1 MVHVQFHSIV
11 LPFLIAKTI
20 NMPEDLVKSC
30 RCLDVFGTSCV
41 GLVSTSSLDIV
52 HSSRALP
59 HLTLCRPLGYD
70 LAGGTQKTSSAP
82 VRNSTSNRL
91 SHEKICVCKKNRK
104 VTCNILVRSFKL
116 QRAKGNFQLHR
127 DGAENPQL
135 VSLVTACPSSKLH
148 LSC

>member
-1 MVHVQFHSIV
+1 MHVQFHGIV

-91 SHEKICVCKKNRK
+91 SHEKICVQKNRK

-116 QRAKGNFQLHR
+116 QRATVK
-127 DGAENPQL
+127 EM
-135 VSLVTACPSSKLH
+135 SSFTGMVLRTPN
-148 LSC
+148 SFP

>member
-1 MVHVQFHSIV
+1 M
-11 LPFLIAKTI
+11 T
-20 NMPEDLVKSC
+20 PEDLVKSC
-30 RCLDVFGTSCV
+30 RFLDVFGTSCV

-91 SHEKICVCKKNRK
+91 SHEKICAKKQK
-104 VTCNILVRSFKL
+104 GDVQHTCQIF
-116 QRAKGNFQLHR
+116 QTAKGYSKGNVQLHR

-135 VSLVTACPSSKLH
+135 VSLVTACPSSTYLA
-148 LSC
+148 CQVE